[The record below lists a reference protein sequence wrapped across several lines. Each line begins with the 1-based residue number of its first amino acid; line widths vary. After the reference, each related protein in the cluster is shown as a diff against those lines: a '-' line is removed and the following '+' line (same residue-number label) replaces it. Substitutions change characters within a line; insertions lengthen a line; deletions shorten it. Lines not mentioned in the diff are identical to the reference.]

1 MRNSVDLG
9 ELIPF
14 MMCHF
19 LMNIVAHNLNKG
31 QRSQDITA
39 KRNEGKQM
47 IGIDYIV
54 VSARTLA
61 QNLIF
66 LLWFVSCTECFVVP
80 EEILARGPLTLC
92 AYNKALM
99 EGKAKVRRLPIMLIG
114 QNRAGKTSL
123 KRSLKG
129 EKFNANENST
139 SGIEVDPSHCE
150 VTTEAWKLQ
159 NPDQNSS
166 YSLATSFEHQAARLV
181 VNEFI
186 DTKET
191 CNGTN
196 GAPTDSTHNS
206 QAKYDPSM
214 TCDSL
219 QSTHGISHSND
230 SA

>member
-1 MRNSVDLG
+1 
-9 ELIPF
+9 
-14 MMCHF
+14 
-19 LMNIVAHNLNKG
+19 
-31 QRSQDITA
+31 
-39 KRNEGKQM
+39 
-47 IGIDYIV
+47 
-54 VSARTLA
+54 
-61 QNLIF
+61 
-66 LLWFVSCTECFVVP
+66 
-80 EEILARGPLTLC
+80 
-92 AYNKALM
+92 M
-99 EGKAKVRRLPIMLIG
+99 EGKVKVRRLPIMLIG

-150 VTTEAWKLQ
+150 VTTEVWKLQ

-166 YSLATSFEHQAARLV
+166 YSLATSFEHQAARLI
-181 VNEFI
+181 VNELI

-219 QSTHGISHSND
+219 QSTHGISNSND
-230 SA
+230 SAQAQEQALTEPGISEELIDLIRSQLFVDVKSDFEEEIYSILWDFGGQLVYYVTHPLFLTKRAIYILAYDLSQNPSDRAGPSERRGLLGK

>member
-1 MRNSVDLG
+1 
-9 ELIPF
+9 
-14 MMCHF
+14 
-19 LMNIVAHNLNKG
+19 
-31 QRSQDITA
+31 
-39 KRNEGKQM
+39 
-47 IGIDYIV
+47 
-54 VSARTLA
+54 
-61 QNLIF
+61 
-66 LLWFVSCTECFVVP
+66 
-80 EEILARGPLTLC
+80 
-92 AYNKALM
+92 M

-150 VTTEAWKLQ
+150 VTTEVWKLQ

-181 VNEFI
+181 VNELI

-230 SA
+230 SAQAQEQALTEPGISEELIDLIRSQLFVDVKSDFEEEIYSIL